1 MGAPRHSHAIVI
13 GGSMAGLMTT
23 RVLSEH
29 FERVTLIERD
39 ALPDANASRKGVPQ
53 GRHVHGLLAFGLTN
67 MRHYFPD
74 LREALAADGAV
85 VGDMAER
92 FRWHQYGTYKLQ
104 YNSGFEGVFMSRPLL
119 EQHVRRRV
127 LALPNVKVLAS
138 TDVEGIIFNSD
149 RTRVTGVQLRGDVSG
164 KPGESIDAALVV
176 DCTGRGSRSPAWL
189 EQAGYVRPQESSVHI
204 DIGYATRIFRRKP
217 SDLPNADAVMI
228 SASPPLTRR
237 MGVLFPIEGDRW
249 ICSLGGWHGDH
260 APTDEAGFMRYA
272 KELGASDIYD
282 IVSRAEPLGPVE
294 SYRFPASLRR
304 HYERLTRF
312 PDGYLVL
319 GDAIS
324 SFNPTYGQG
333 MTSATLQARALDRL
347 LTSLGSQALDG
358 VWRSFFKAAEKVV
371 SIPWDVVAGED
382 FRFTETTGARP
393 PMAGLINRYVAQV
406 QKASGEDPVVYNAF
420 LHVMNLQKAPP
431 SVFAPR
437 VVGHV
442 IARGVARWWKGR
454 AQQRAQSADTSAVA
468 GAAHIGV

>member
-1 MGAPRHSHAIVI
+1 MNSPPLRYSHAIVI
-13 GGSMAGLMTT
+13 GGSMAGLMAT

-39 ALPDANASRKGVPQ
+39 ALPDENATRKGVPQ

-85 VGDMAER
+85 ISDMADR
-92 FRWHQYGTYKLQ
+92 FRWHQFGTYKLQ
-104 YNSGFEGVFMSRPLL
+104 YHSGFEGVFMSRPLL
-119 EQHVRRRV
+119 EMHIRRRV
-127 LALPNVKVLAS
+127 LALPNVTTLAS
-138 TDVEGIIFNSD
+138 TDVESVVFDSAKE
-149 RTRVTGVQLRGDVSG
+149 RVTGVTLREKLPGAVSQTLT
-164 KPGESIDAALVV
+164 AALIV
-176 DCTGRGSRSPAWL
+176 DATGRGSRTPAWL
-189 EQAGYVRPQESSVHI
+189 EQAGYSRPPESSVHTN
-204 DIGYATRIFRRKP
+204 IGYATRIFRRNP
-217 SDLPNADAVMI
+217 SDLTTADAVMI

-260 APTDEAGFMRYA
+260 APTDEEGFMAYA
-272 KELGASDIYD
+272 KALGASDIYN
-282 IVSRAEPLGPVE
+282 IVSRCEPLTDIE

-312 PDGYLVL
+312 PEGYLVL

-333 MTSATLQARALDRL
+333 MTSATLQARALDGIL
-347 LTSLGSQALDG
+347 QTLGGSSLNG
-358 VWRSFFKAAEKVV
+358 VWRTFFKAAAKVV

-382 FRFTETTGARP
+382 FRFHETTGARP
-393 PMAGLINRYVAQV
+393 PMVNLINRYVSQV
-406 QKASGEDPVVYNAF
+406 QKASGEDPVVYKAF
-420 LHVMNLQKAPP
+420 LHVMNLEKAPP

-437 VVGHV
+437 VVWHV
-442 IARGVARWWKGR
+442 VKCGVTRWWRGR
-454 AQQRAQSADTSAVA
+454 RAHDVGTSRSMV
-468 GAAHIGV
+468 GTGVRA